1 MAWSGAASHRL
12 ATDPLSS
19 PGLHRALCNEK
30 AAVHARFVGGQV
42 QRVNMGSSSFKRHSH
57 RRRDR
62 CNACLPHHCAPS
74 VRRASS
80 RIEGV
85 LGRAM
90 NAAALLG
97 RGRAGLGLPRSGSSP
112 RASGLLATFV
122 ALRKSANGTKQKSF
136 GLLRQS
142 ASLPGRG
149 PATGRNPLVST
160 RTGDLL
166 HTPWRRRGVDPWA
179 QQSCRVGKIVRGTPH
194 PNPLPAIARRRRA

>member
-90 NAAALLG
+90 NAVDLLA
-97 RGRAGLGLPRSGSSP
+97 RGRAGLGRADLAASFDDFVHLGGHARARGGNGLWPQPQAAKVTRGAVGCARQDDFNAGGAPWPASAISP
-112 RASGLLATFV
+112 FS
-122 ALRKSANGTKQKSF
+122 RKTWI
-136 GLLRQS
+136 
-142 ASLPGRG
+142 
-149 PATGRNPLVST
+149 
-160 RTGDLL
+160 D
-166 HTPWRRRGVDPWA
+166 W
-179 QQSCRVGKIVRGTPH
+179 
-194 PNPLPAIARRRRA
+194 